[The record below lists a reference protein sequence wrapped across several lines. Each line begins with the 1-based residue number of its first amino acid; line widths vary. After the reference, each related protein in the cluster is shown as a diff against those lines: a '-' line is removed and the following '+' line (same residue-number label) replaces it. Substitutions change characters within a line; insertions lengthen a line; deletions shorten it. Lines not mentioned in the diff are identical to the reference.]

1 MKHTKS
7 FPAYVP
13 AMLLVC
19 FLSLACSGEEK
30 TIPAQNSRPAT
41 TMVIRQQAA
50 LTTHTFSGK
59 AKNSQTSQLSF
70 RVSGLIE
77 QLPIQVGSRVQKGQ
91 IIARLE
97 SDDYRLQVSQAQA
110 KLEAIRSRY
119 KEVSQD
125 FKRMRDLL
133 AQEVI
138 SQSRF
143 EEAES
148 AFKSVSANIKEAE
161 KSLQI
166 ARRNLS
172 YTTLKAPTSGIIS
185 RVPVEKFQNIKSGQ
199 PVATLLSGKSI
210 EVVAGVPDKLIYSLN
225 PGQEAKVRF
234 NALPQKNFNATITK
248 ISMQSS
254 ALSTYPVTVAL
265 DRPGSQIRPG
275 MSALVSFFFKPK
287 TPESIFI
294 PLSAVVHEPYG
305 AKFVW
310 VVTPETR
317 TVQKKKVR
325 TGTIRDK
332 RVEILK
338 GLSAGDE
345 IVIRGAHR
353 LHTNDKIN
361 PVNADRF

>member
-1 MKHTKS
+1 
-7 FPAYVP
+7 
-13 AMLLVC
+13 
-19 FLSLACSGEEK
+19 
-30 TIPAQNSRPAT
+30 
-41 TMVIRQQAA
+41 
-50 LTTHTFSGK
+50 
-59 AKNSQTSQLSF
+59 
-70 RVSGLIE
+70 
-77 QLPIQVGSRVQKGQ
+77 
-91 IIARLE
+91 
-97 SDDYRLQVSQAQA
+97 
-110 KLEAIRSRY
+110 
-119 KEVSQD
+119 
-125 FKRMRDLL
+125 
-133 AQEVI
+133 
-138 SQSRF
+138 
-143 EEAES
+143 
-148 AFKSVSANIKEAE
+148 
-161 KSLQI
+161 
-166 ARRNLS
+166 
-172 YTTLKAPTSGIIS
+172 
-185 RVPVEKFQNIKSGQ
+185 
-199 PVATLLSGKSI
+199 
-210 EVVAGVPDKLIYSLN
+210 
-225 PGQEAKVRF
+225 
-234 NALPQKNFNATITK
+234 
-248 ISMQSS
+248 MQSS

>member
-1 MKHTKS
+1 
-7 FPAYVP
+7 
-13 AMLLVC
+13 MLLVC
-19 FLSLACSGEEK
+19 FLFLACTGEEK
-30 TIPAQNSRPAT
+30 TVPVQDTRPAT
-41 TMVIRQQAA
+41 TMEVRHQTAR
-50 LTTHTFSGK
+50 TTHTFSGK
-59 AKNSQTSQLSF
+59 AENSQTSQLSF

-77 QLPIQVGSRVQKGQ
+77 QLPIQVGSRVKKGQ

-97 SDDYRLQVSQAQA
+97 SDDYRLQVNKAQA
-110 KLEAIRSRY
+110 KLESIQSRY
-119 KEVSQD
+119 KEVFQD

-148 AFKSVSANIKEAE
+148 AFKSVCANIEEAK

-185 RVPVEKFQNIKSGQ
+185 RVPVEKFQNINSGQ
-199 PVATLLSGKSI
+199 PVATFLSGKSI

-225 PGQEAKVRF
+225 TGQKAKVMF

-254 ALSTYPVTVAL
+254 SISTYPVTVVL
-265 DRPGSQIRPG
+265 DNPGSQIRPG
-275 MSALVSFFFKPK
+275 MSALVSFYFKSK
-287 TPESIFI
+287 TPKAIFV

-310 VVTPETR
+310 VVAPRTR
-317 TVQKKKVR
+317 TVQKKEIR
-325 TGTIRDK
+325 TGAVRDK
-332 RVEILK
+332 RVEILE
-338 GLSAGDE
+338 GLSAGDK
-345 IVIRGAHR
+345 IVVRGAHR
-353 LHTNDKIN
+353 LHANDKIN
-361 PVNADRF
+361 PIKADRF